1 MYVQLFVEVELF
13 PAMFARYVLCA
24 LRDNFRVESGDV
36 APEGARLVEG
46 LVAQVALDAKVLAVV
61 PLHVL
66 EASHQVL
73 EDFGTVL
80 APHVPAGVHVVRPV
94 GALDVT
100 HDGSVRGGD
109 VGAVRAPGMQQGGF
123 LKLF

>member
-46 LVAQVALDAKVLAVV
+46 LVAQVTLDL
-61 PLHVL
+61 
-66 EASHQVL
+66 
-73 EDFGTVL
+73 
-80 APHVPAGVHVVRPV
+80 V
-94 GALDVT
+94 GAATLS
-100 HDGSVRGGD
+100 DGD
-109 VGAVRAPGMQQGGF
+109 QG
-123 LKLF
+123 